1 MTVPVPDPPVPD
13 PPVPRRPG
21 PDPLDPGAPDPE
33 PPTFWD
39 AGQIRQI
46 SHQVGRPG
54 PS

>member
-33 PPTFWD
+33 PRLLGD
-39 AGQIRQI
+39 IGHRAAELLSAG
-46 SHQVGRPG
+46 
-54 PS
+54 